1 MDKSTGPGQAAKF
14 LRQLTLRVSESVVR
28 QVVTELLKRDD
39 RVLYGLYALQV
50 DKPASVCGKGT
61 VYKIKSL
68 FDEGRLGPYL
78 DYLTAY
84 NTELV
89 EPDCHG
95 EIDPAQQASLT
106 KVSSSKDIYQLLH
119 TWYLQLEKNSAELSL
134 TSLFKSLIPSEQLLR
149 RILFP
154 DSSLSQT
161 DRVGP
166 LYRKTFMRQSTALGN
181 PLRISLPV
189 SQDPLFGLLEQI
201 LQGTR
206 VMSLDAQW
214 GESSVKYVKI
224 VDDWLYSVSDMVAS
238 YIRVR
243 LEQASIDVTR
253 LEFELLVQ
261 Q

>member
-1 MDKSTGPGQAAKF
+1 MGVGEWVGGQGG
-14 LRQLTLRVSESVVR
+14 
-28 QVVTELLKRDD
+28 TELMKGDAHGLS
-39 RVLYGLYALQV
+39 GLYANPV

-106 KVSSSKDIYQLLH
+106 KVYSSKGIYQLLH
-119 TWYLQLEKNSAELSL
+119 PWYLQLEKNSAELSL

-181 PLRISLPV
+181 PLRI
-189 SQDPLFGLLEQI
+189 
-201 LQGTR
+201 
-206 VMSLDAQW
+206 
-214 GESSVKYVKI
+214 
-224 VDDWLYSVSDMVAS
+224 
-238 YIRVR
+238 
-243 LEQASIDVTR
+243 
-253 LEFELLVQ
+253 
-261 Q
+261 